1 MAISQCCGCI
11 FHFNIRRQC
20 VERGTTATI
29 HKTAYESKDFNKK
42 EQRNVCLGDNTTRQL
57 QRRAHSCCRCCL
69 GFFRTWRIP
78 SERMNLSGTANL
90 TNSTPVCTTGPFF
103 VFAVTGDILIAGV
116 FSILLDVVNII
127 ISVPLNLLV
136 ILTISLNS
144 SLRRNSDF
152 ILLLLAV
159 SDLLTATTQLP
170 LHLANKT
177 GHLLGRPSCSTAS
190 AYTAVR
196 VLLTPLSVLSVALV
210 GLERALCVLK
220 PYWYLENIT
229 RRHLFV
235 PLFSLWFLWTV
246 GDMAIRY
253 GRSSPGIA
261 NLISGGFLAVLLVGN
276 LACSGMLVRVSRRHE
291 NQIHAQQTQVQ
302 LPEGEKQE
310 IARENKALWSA
321 IYINATYFATYF
333 PAIIAVVI
341 LAIFDSSSA
350 QLFHVY
356 CWVTSIN
363 MCVASANPII
373 LCWRNSRLSREMKK
387 LARLDNTVHHGHD
400 PTGPAASAPTGWD
413 IWTAPL
419 SQASSSQ
426 VWEFCHDNT
435 FTGRHSVKPWFP

>member
-1 MAISQCCGCI
+1 
-11 FHFNIRRQC
+11 
-20 VERGTTATI
+20 
-29 HKTAYESKDFNKK
+29 
-42 EQRNVCLGDNTTRQL
+42 
-57 QRRAHSCCRCCL
+57 
-69 GFFRTWRIP
+69 
-78 SERMNLSGTANL
+78 MNLSGTANL

-103 VFAVTGDILIAGV
+103 VFAVTGDILITGV

-152 ILLLLAV
+152 VLLLLAV

-220 PYWYLENIT
+220 PNMT
-229 RRHLFV
+229 RRRLLV
-235 PLFSLWFLWTV
+235 PHFSLWLVWIA

-253 GRSSPGIA
+253 GRSSPEGA

-276 LACSGMLVRVSRRHE
+276 LACSGMLIRVSNRHE
-291 NQIHAQQTQVQ
+291 NQIHAQQPQVQ
-302 LPEGEKQE
+302 LPEGEKKE
-310 IARENKALWSA
+310 IAREKKALWNA
-321 IYINATYFATYF
+321 IYINTTYLASYL
-333 PAIIAVVI
+333 PAVIAVVT
-341 LAIFDSSSA
+341 LAIVSFSSA
-350 QLFHVY
+350 QVFVIYSCITTTIL
-356 CWVTSIN
+356 
-363 MCVASANPII
+363 CVASANPII

-387 LARLDNTVHHGHD
+387 LVRLNNNVHHGHGT
-400 PTGPAASAPTGWD
+400 TGPAASAPRTGWD
-413 IWTAPL
+413 IWTVP
-419 SQASSSQ
+419 QPRASSRQ
-426 VWEFCHDNT
+426 VCNNT
-435 FTGRHSVKPWFP
+435 FTGRHSLKPWLP